1 MDLLPLIP
9 YMSVRILVNANV
21 CPTLKVSLVTIARI
35 ITTAIQAVFH
45 VNAIQ
50 RVPLARIA
58 PMMKVSVPV
67 RRMSLEIS
75 VTNVLKVT
83 PTSQLVM
90 HVMLASL

>member
-1 MDLLPLIP
+1 
-9 YMSVRILVNANV
+9 MSVAILVNANV
-21 CPTLKVSLVTIARI
+21 CPTLKVSLVTIVQI

-45 VNAIQ
+45 VNVIQ

-58 PMMKVSVPV
+58 PMMKVSVAV

>member
-1 MDLLPLIP
+1 
-9 YMSVRILVNANV
+9 MSVAILVNANV
-21 CPTLKVSLVTIARI
+21 CPTLKVSLVTIAQI
-35 ITTAIQAVFH
+35 ITTAIQTVFH

-58 PMMKVSVPV
+58 PMMKVFVPV

-75 VTNVLKVT
+75 VTNVQKVT

-90 HVMLASL
+90 HVMLASP